1 MLESKDAHL
10 TLAGLALAGI
20 LSGSYAVTSFAPTEA
35 HTSTAAVVASDAAPV
50 RPPSTDLTTLKP
62 IERVRHYVEVVDSCG
77 ADMTG
82 TCVVG
87 RAEPSTTSPAI
98 VHLRKGVVLEVSP
111 VSVEAD
117 NREWYQVVFNEWLRY
132 DDRLPKTWYV
142 AADYVETFTDV
153 GPLTFKDAVATTTK
167 RIVINRTE
175 QKLYAYDGDT
185 LALATPISTGL
196 DLSPTPR
203 GNFMVY
209 YKTPSRYMQ
218 GPILGENDDYYD
230 LPGVPWDLYFTE
242 DGGAIHGAYWHDNFG
257 SQWSHGCVNLPLAI
271 SRKLYDWA
279 PVGTPVIVTD

>member
-1 MLESKDAHL
+1 MLDPKDAHL
-10 TLAGLALAGI
+10 TLAGLALFGI
-20 LSGSYAVTSFAPTEA
+20 LSGSYAVTTFQPTEA
-35 HTSTAAVVASDAAPV
+35 STNSAEVEVSD
-50 RPPSTDLTTLKP
+50 RLETTPTPFDGTKIKP

-77 ADMTG
+77 ADLTG

-98 VHLRKGVVLEVSP
+98 VHLRRGVVLEVPP

-117 NREWYQVVFNEWLRY
+117 NREWYQVVLNEWLRY

-142 AADYVETFTDV
+142 AADYVELFTHT
-153 GPLTFKDAVATTTK
+153 GPSEIVREAASTTK

-185 LALATPISTGL
+185 LVLASPISTGL

-203 GNFMVY
+203 GDFTVY

-218 GPILGENDDYYD
+218 GPIIGSNDDYYD

-242 DGGAIHGAYWHDNFG
+242 DGGAIHGAYWHEEFG
-257 SQWSHGCVNLPLAI
+257 SPWSHGCVNLPLTA
-271 SRKLYDWA
+271 SRTLYEWA
-279 PVGTPVIVTD
+279 PVGTPVSVID